1 MQGVANSTITRVGRA
16 AVLEWVK
23 RDGPATAT
31 DLASRLGITTMAVR
45 QHLDSLQREGL
56 VAHETRGSGRGR
68 PAKVWTV
75 TTAADDCFP
84 DSHAS
89 LALDLITQMRNLFG
103 EEGLDRLVAL
113 RTAEQERVYR
123 AGIEMQP
130 ALKDRLEGLAR
141 LRSAEGYM
149 ADLRPDPES
158 GGWLFVEN
166 HCPICAA
173 ARLCAGLCREELAL
187 FQRLL
192 GPGVAVERVSH
203 ILAGAGRC
211 AYRVTAH

>member
-1 MQGVANSTITRVGRA
+1 MHDADNSTTTRVGRA

-23 RDGPATAT
+23 RDGPATAA
-31 DLASRLGITTMAVR
+31 DLANRLGITTMAVR

-56 VAHETRGSGRGR
+56 VAHKTRGGGRGR
-68 PAKVWTV
+68 PSKLWTV

-89 LALDLITQMRNLFG
+89 LALDLITQMRSLFG
-103 EEGLDRLVAL
+103 DEGLDRLVAL
-113 RTAEQERVYR
+113 RTAEQERIYR
-123 AGIEMQP
+123 AAIETQP
-130 ALKDRLEGLAR
+130 ALTDRLDALAR
-141 LRSAEGYM
+141 LRSDEGYM
-149 ADLRPDPES
+149 AEVRPDPET
-158 GGWLFVEN
+158 GAWLFVEN

-192 GPGVAVERVSH
+192 GAGVQVERVSH

-211 AYRVTAH
+211 AYRVTAL